1 MKYIS
6 DPGKTGATFTL
17 TRSEKAW
24 IVVAVTNAILEAF
37 IGSMHSRPSDMC
49 FLVDVD
55 ERLVNFGA
63 ADGLLNSALT
73 KDDHPELAAHL
84 RNRSNLPA
92 DDALAIV
99 KKGSGVMMLTTLHEI
114 ADICSKG
121 LLS

>member
-6 DPGKTGATFTL
+6 DTNKVSATFTL
-17 TRSEKAW
+17 TRTEKAW
-24 IVVAVTNAILEAF
+24 ILLAVTNAILDAL
-37 IGSMHSRPSDMC
+37 ISDVRSPPSDMC

-55 ERLVNFGA
+55 EKLVNFGA
-63 ADGLLNSALT
+63 ADGLVNFALT

-84 RNRSNLPA
+84 RNRGNLPA
-92 DDALAIV
+92 DDAVAIV

-114 ADICSKG
+114 ADMCKEG